1 MDREAWRA
9 AIMGSQRVG
18 HDWVTEL
25 NWVVYYMYIYHVY
38 VYHTVYTMSSL
49 SILSTLSI
57 DTSLEDFNSGKNLTE
72 QLAIKPPMYTH
83 IGDGK
88 GS

>member
-1 MDREAWRA
+1 M
-9 AIMGSQRVG
+9 
-18 HDWVTEL
+18 
-25 NWVVYYMYIYHVY
+25 
-38 VYHTVYTMSSL
+38 VYTMSSL

-57 DTSLEDFNSGKNLTE
+57 DTSLEDFNSRKNLTE